1 MKFRVALLV
10 PAVGALVAGLLV
22 ASPAEA
28 ARSQLITGTITG
40 PGGAGSVGPI
50 RVELIE
56 VVRGG
61 NTKVVRFANGLGDG
75 SAYSFKVAL
84 NGKKKRNKASK
95 PYRLRIS
102 TPAAGGGSRSWYWRG
117 RNGATTGG
125 GRHLR
130 DASVVT
136 ATKGGA
142 FRADFRYSSIS
153 GTAPQGAQVTVAG
166 APATYK
172 GGRDARRELDMPGCA
187 NVFATSTVTNGT
199 YRADFLPYLPGDKRY
214 MVSVRAGG
222 DERWNNSFGSC
233 FDVQNYRYSRA
244 NMLALEPAGL
254 NYPVTAGATGN
265 TLTVAGKFSGFKA
278 TVQGDRWVSL
288 REAQPAVAILDSPV
302 VAEKRLEATGTT
314 TFGDLPPGRYY
325 VELGRR
331 TGCADWY
338 PSRYSNNNTYF
349 KGLDRSAERWKTFPY
364 LSKLQGN
371 RKSGLERRAREVQ
384 PNPATDAAQGKRPG
398 GAAGWMYR
406 THCKALGYGRV
417 STIDI
422 AGTGTSNRVSLRSK
436 RGGVVKGHVS
446 RAKGRTNKEMLVTL
460 SSTDGKRVLRTDL
473 TDGGGNFYVAGLAPG
488 RYKISVNADSWRGIG
503 KKFKGRQ
510 FITVKAGRTRN
521 AGNLRFTD

>member
-1 MKFRVALLV
+1 
-10 PAVGALVAGLLV
+10 
-22 ASPAEA
+22 
-28 ARSQLITGTITG
+28 
-40 PGGAGSVGPI
+40 
-50 RVELIE
+50 
-56 VVRGG
+56 
-61 NTKVVRFANGLGDG
+61 
-75 SAYSFKVAL
+75 
-84 NGKKKRNKASK
+84 
-95 PYRLRIS
+95 
-102 TPAAGGGSRSWYWRG
+102 
-117 RNGATTGG
+117 
-125 GRHLR
+125 
-130 DASVVT
+130 
-136 ATKGGA
+136 
-142 FRADFRYSSIS
+142 
-153 GTAPQGAQVTVAG
+153 
-166 APATYK
+166 
-172 GGRDARRELDMPGCA
+172 
-187 NVFATSTVTNGT
+187 
-199 YRADFLPYLPGDKRY
+199 
-214 MVSVRAGG
+214 
-222 DERWNNSFGSC
+222 
-233 FDVQNYRYSRA
+233 
-244 NMLALEPAGL
+244 
-254 NYPVTAGATGN
+254 VTAGATGN

-288 REAQPAVAILDSPV
+288 REAQPAVATLDSPV
-302 VAEKRLEATGTT
+302 VAEKRLEATGVA

-349 KGLDRSAERWKTFPY
+349 KGLDRGSERWKTFPY

-384 PNPATDAAQGKRPG
+384 PNPATDAGQGKRPS

-406 THCKALGYGRV
+406 NHCKALGYGRV

-422 AGTGTSNRVSLRSK
+422 AGTGTSSRVSLRSK

-488 RYKISVNADSWRGIG
+488 RYRISVNADSWRGIG

-521 AGNLRFTD
+521 AGNLKFTD